1 LAVRELQLFGRT
13 RDEMIMNLGRLVESN
28 PCLKDEY
35 MRLITSLAENYDS
48 VPNTTLAEEFGIQL
62 ERDTSLE
69 QRVKQIDRRL
79 LRLMIAGRK
88 PKSP

>member
-1 LAVRELQLFGRT
+1 MAVRELQLFGRT

>member
-1 LAVRELQLFGRT
+1 
-13 RDEMIMNLGRLVESN
+13 LGRLVESN

>member
-35 MRLITSLAENYDS
+35 MRLITSLAENYD
-48 VPNTTLAEEFGIQL
+48 
-62 ERDTSLE
+62 
-69 QRVKQIDRRL
+69 
-79 LRLMIAGRK
+79 
-88 PKSP
+88 